1 MTLYTERSDA
11 HLTVAKDCT
20 VSFSARS
27 NSKYTVL
34 WKFSCT
40 EVHLS
45 AAQKFLS
52 EVTEQSARNVD
63 YGVCGTK
70 LRAIDRC
77 KYL

>member
-11 HLTVAKDCT
+11 YLTVATHCT
-20 VSFSARS
+20 LSLSARS
-27 NSKYTVL
+27 NSKYTIL
-34 WKFSCT
+34 RKLRGP

-52 EVTEQSARNVD
+52 EITGLCARNID
-63 YGVCGTK
+63 HGVCVIK
-70 LRAIDRC
+70 LRAIDSC